1 MTDQPPLRQHGGSGH
16 GGHGHGRSEY
26 GRSEH
31 GGEPPGEQPEA
42 EHLANQPAAY
52 WTGAAHTAVV
62 AFMNAEQSAL
72 GTSQRHWMTLN
83 RLAVN
88 EDGLTRNGLTEALR
102 AYMTPQ
108 VGDPSTYTE
117 VVDDL
122 LDRGWITPDRTG
134 RFTLTD
140 TGRAARARL
149 AALAPRLRARIHDG
163 IPEDDYVRTVRVL
176 RRMIA
181 NVSDQGRA

>member
-1 MTDQPPLRQHGGSGH
+1 MTDRPPLPRHGPAGH
-16 GGHGHGRSEY
+16 GA
-26 GRSEH
+26 
-31 GGEPPGEQPEA
+31 EPPREPDA
-42 EHLANQPAAY
+42 EHLADQPAAY

-83 RLAVN
+83 RLAVT
-88 EDGLTRNGLTEALR
+88 EEGLTRNGLTEALR

-108 VGDPSTYTE
+108 VGDPSTYAE

-122 LDRGWITPDRTG
+122 RDRGWITPDDAG

-140 TGRAARARL
+140 AGRAARARL

-181 NVSDQGRA
+181 NVGDPCRA

>member
-1 MTDQPPLRQHGGSGH
+1 M
-16 GGHGHGRSEY
+16 
-26 GRSEH
+26 
-31 GGEPPGEQPEA
+31 EQPDA
-42 EHLANQPAAY
+42 EYLANQPAVY

-62 AFMNAEQSAL
+62 AFMHAEQSAL

-83 RLAVN
+83 RLAVTA
-88 EDGLTRNGLTEALR
+88 DGLTRNGLTEALR
-102 AYMTPQ
+102 ASMTPQ
-108 VGDPSTYTE
+108 VGDPSTYAE
-117 VVDDL
+117 VLDDL